1 MRERRKGIFYVGHTN
16 KLPKNRQGAARQFP
30 VCHPNRRA
38 APPPFAQQV
47 SELQGA
53 IPGGGR
59 TRASMRLADE
69 LSHKRP
75 SYLLMCIN
83 VVTPFSLRDSNQR
96 TACALLV
103 RVSPHVCCQVYKVQ
117 VSVSNIVADATGSR
131 HHTTSNHKYPPSVS
145 CHVPRCSIPSQ
156 HISPMM
162 RPNELPQNPISI
174 NTPLGD
180 DDCNVFR
187 LSGMSSYR

>member
-1 MRERRKGIFYVGHTN
+1 M
-16 KLPKNRQGAARQFP
+16 
-30 VCHPNRRA
+30 
-38 APPPFAQQV
+38 
-47 SELQGA
+47 
-53 IPGGGR
+53 
-59 TRASMRLADE
+59 
-69 LSHKRP
+69 
-75 SYLLMCIN
+75 
-83 VVTPFSLRDSNQR
+83 TPFSRRDSNQR
-96 TACALLV
+96 TACARPG

-131 HHTTSNHKYPPSVS
+131 VHTTSIRKYLPSVS

-162 RPNELPQNPISI
+162 RPNELLQNPISV

-187 LSGMSSYR
+187 LRGAPLTLIPCAQRIKTMLTSVTRDQSSRRRELKVASHKP